1 MLPVKNAMQ
10 SIIAEASRIEVMV
23 NNAGCALNGAMEEL
37 SRNQSIWCYETRRHE
52 MGIKKR

>member
-1 MLPVKNAMQ
+1 MQ
-10 SIIAEASRIEVMV
+10 SIIDEASRIEVMA
-23 NNAGCALNGAMEEL
+23 NNAGYAPNGAMEEL